1 MIKSFD
7 EVFEDV
13 TKLGVKIKTDEYH
26 PIGKYQIIDQG
37 QEAVAGYSD
46 LEDGVFENVPAIV
59 FGDHTRMESVCFGD
73 DAEQNTTIAA
83 CKEQIDE
90 LNNRIFAAQA
100 KLKENADIKSI
111 LYTNGEQ
118 LVSIVFRILEKLLN
132 CDLSTFIDEKR
143 EDFLIK
149 LPRCTFIGEIKGV
162 TSNVKYEHISQL
174 ELHYRGYLDRLAE
187 TGEVETVKQLLIIN
201 PFRTKPLEQRD
212 PVHTAQ
218 IELAIR
224 NECLIIETC
233 TLLRIYERF
242 CVNRLTSQQCE
253 EVFARRSGVIDLSD
267 FDKPEDME
275 PYKV

>member
-1 MIKSFD
+1 M
-7 EVFEDV
+7 V
-13 TKLGVKIKTDEYH
+13 VKRVI
-26 PIGKYQIIDQG
+26 
-37 QEAVAGYSD
+37 
-46 LEDGVFENVPAIV
+46 
-59 FGDHTRMESVCFGD
+59 
-73 DAEQNTTIAA
+73 
-83 CKEQIDE
+83 
-90 LNNRIFAAQA
+90 
-100 KLKENADIKSI
+100 
-111 LYTNGEQ
+111 
-118 LVSIVFRILEKLLN
+118 
-132 CDLSTFIDEKR
+132 STFIDEKR

-224 NECLIIETC
+224 NECLIIETR